1 MRLIMKAKSI
11 DLFSHKINLNFDKIG
26 DTFSTPY
33 GIFVSILIF
42 LIVALYSGVRS
53 KILLE

>member
-1 MRLIMKAKSI
+1 MKAKSV
-11 DLFSHKINLNFDKIG
+11 DLFSQKISLNFGKVG

-53 KILLE
+53 KILIE